1 MCCVFF
7 IKMNKLKKSER
18 RSELVREKI
27 LLRNSNNKSSN
38 TSNNE
43 KKKKMEK
50 LVSGTLDNF
59 CFGFLIFFAIKYDFF

>member
-43 KKKKMEK
+43 KKKKMVHLKPAISVKE
-50 LVSGTLDNF
+50 TLKVGIGHPN
-59 CFGFLIFFAIKYDFF
+59 

>member
-43 KKKKMEK
+43 KKKKMVHLKPAISVKEK
-50 LVSGTLDNF
+50 LKVGIGHPN
-59 CFGFLIFFAIKYDFF
+59 